1 MILVER
7 REMIENVLKEILL
20 ILDFEIY
27 DELFEF
33 MDADRHLKIITKNIN
48 IIMKFIRSILARK
61 RLVNVRISSFLSFF
75 CLLSYENLLF
85 LLFQRLFRFY
95 SQELLNF
102 MYTMESGI
110 DVFDMDENDPN
121 EPFVLWLDICE
132 EPALSRICLAP
143 REIYSLP
150 KEYEDERLAN
160 GIFLSDIAEV
170 RKGAASH
177 AFRATN
183 HSFSSS
189 PFVFRPDLC
198 CAIVG
203 SERTL
208 SIQFIHPLLS
218 SSSTF
223 TINNLENNNK
233 NNNNSNG
240 SSSAI
245 PPSLLAHL
253 MPSPSA
259 YDSPS
264 LSPSSLLK
272 NNSGKKTLN
281 SGGGSASVPSSV
293 VVVPS
298 QPKKKIMTVDRTYF
312 IDMLNLYSIQSL
324 STKELKNRNRRFV
337 RCAPHSSVRVR
348 PNDRLVLS
356 KTIRTNAEKL
366 LRLLVQG
373 IEVDEET
380 FSPHFGVKIFQKRL
394 QYDPNTKKLFISSV
408 LPSGNNDEHNKEH
421 SVPAF
426 PPLEALPVAVD
437 QQNHKNDQNNRNQDD
452 DHHQN
457 NNNNNNS
464 NNNNYHHSNSSGIT
478 ATEQLQEII
487 EGENEDDSAYEGKES
502 EDGHEAGGEDEEGED
517 EEEEGLEEHGNRKV
531 LAEEIME
538 RTSSSSHSSSG
549 TNNRGGSSYYRDT
562 MDSLGPNP
570 PLLDPTTTNK
580 NNNSNNSPPHIT
592 NPNPTTPLVLTPSKE
607 VDLSHLRYDL
617 ILSQESRSMDIDDIS
632 EIRPVRT

>member
-1 MILVER
+1 
-7 REMIENVLKEILL
+7 
-20 ILDFEIY
+20 
-27 DELFEF
+27 
-33 MDADRHLKIITKNIN
+33 
-48 IIMKFIRSILARK
+48 
-61 RLVNVRISSFLSFF
+61 
-75 CLLSYENLLF
+75 
-85 LLFQRLFRFY
+85 
-95 SQELLNF
+95 
-102 MYTMESGI
+102 MESGI
-110 DVFDMDENDPN
+110 EVYDMDENDPN

-198 CAIVG
+198 CAIIG

-218 SSSTF
+218 SSSILA
-223 TINNLENNNK
+223 INNLENSNNNN

-253 MPSPSA
+253 IPPPSA

-281 SGGGSASVPSSV
+281 SGGGGGSVPSSL
-293 VVVPS
+293 VVPS
-298 QPKKKIMTVDRTYF
+298 QPKKKKIMTVDRTYF

-324 STKELKNRNRRFV
+324 SPKELKNRSRRFV

-356 KTIRTNAEKL
+356 KTIRANAEKL

-408 LPSGNNDEHNKEH
+408 LPPINNDEHNIDH
-421 SVPAF
+421 NVPSF

-437 QQNHKNDQNNRNQDD
+437 QPNNIDQNNLNQNDD
-452 DHHQN
+452 NHQN
-457 NNNNNNS
+457 NKD
-464 NNNNYHHSNSSGIT
+464 NNNYHHSNSSGIT

-502 EDGHEAGGEDEEGED
+502 EDGNDAEGEED
-517 EEEEGLEEHGNRKV
+517 EEEEDLVEHGNRKV
-531 LAEEIME
+531 LAEEILE

-549 TNNRGGSSYYRDT
+549 THNRGGSSYYRDT

-570 PLLDPTTTNK
+570 PLPEPTTTTNK
-580 NNNSNNSPPHIT
+580 SNNNNSPPHIT
-592 NPNPTTPLVLTPSKE
+592 NPNPTTPLVRTPSKE

-632 EIRPVRT
+632 EIRPVRP